1 MGRRPHFGVYDRML
15 IGGWKAIAAD
25 VYGWLKPF
33 KRNSS
38 RLSGPTWCPETYQ
51 RAILEKAN
59 VTIFRV
65 KLAYATV
72 SVDGQARY
80 AEHLSNA
87 LDIYGPGLL
96 RDYPAVCPCNASAPT
111 SCAQGDASKRCIPHI
126 QTAAMR
132 SADPG
137 FCKLARLC
145 KCCAGPG
152 SASAARN
159 DTGHSRDSNKLR
171 VRSSNT
177 PLWVDR
183 SAPRVRVLALVLS
196 SDSIH
201 ARAIRQRIRAS
212 WMAALPATMRAL
224 FVIGGLTD
232 GVARVNGSLVN
243 GDELFLATDDSYAGL
258 AAKVLDALAW
268 AERHSD
274 SFDYL
279 LKVDDDTFVCPTMVV
294 EWLQG
299 QRRDRLYA
307 GQPQYFYKGGDGKEF
322 SIPIAKEGRWA
333 NKPHFRIFGSSNYAR
348 YMLGGGY
355 VLSVDAVRNVVR
367 NARARGLFGTTLRR
381 EGNMPTAEDAL
392 IGRLLESSA
401 EHVIMPALAAVFG
414 MSGEKHKLA
423 RPEKHCHQESSIL
436 FHPID
441 FSVVGPLPLG
451 PPSRVLFEPG

>member
-1 MGRRPHFGVYDRML
+1 ML
-15 IGGWKAIAAD
+15 AFIVSAAIARP
-25 VYGWLKPF
+25 WEHEF
-33 KRNSS
+33 S
-38 RLSGPTWCPETYQ
+38 RGYRIGTGCC
-51 RAILEKAN
+51 R
-59 VTIFRV
+59 
-65 KLAYATV
+65 
-72 SVDGQARY
+72 
-80 AEHLSNA
+80 
-87 LDIYGPGLL
+87 
-96 RDYPAVCPCNASAPT
+96 
-111 SCAQGDASKRCIPHI
+111 
-126 QTAAMR
+126 AAMR
-132 SADPG
+132 ASDSGGLGAWEEPPTAEAIAG
-137 FCKLARLC
+137 KRVHGGPMNRAACAVQCAALAGCTHFELNMH
-145 KCCAGPG
+145 G
-152 SASAARN
+152 SAAHSNHGQCSVFASGGYSVTTACKASSERMVCFAAGEAF
-159 DTGHSRDSNKLR
+159 TGSGLALSKSLLEPAHLFPWADLQEPAPSFHGQIAHNSKKLR
-171 VRSSNT
+171 VSSSNT
-177 PLWVDR
+177 PLRVDR

-322 SIPIAKEGRWA
+322 SIPVAKEGRWA
-333 NKPHFRIFGSSNYAR
+333 NKPHIRIFGSSNYAR

-367 NARARGLFGTTLRR
+367 NARARDLFGTTLRR
-381 EGNMPTAEDAL
+381 EGNIPTVEDAL
-392 IGRLLESSA
+392 IGSLLEASA
-401 EHVIMPALAAVFG
+401 EHVIMPALAAVLG
-414 MSGEKHKLA
+414 KSGEKRKLA
-423 RPEKHCHQESSIL
+423 RPEEHCHQESSIL

-441 FSVVGPLPLG
+441 FSVVGPVPLG

>member
-1 MGRRPHFGVYDRML
+1 
-15 IGGWKAIAAD
+15 
-25 VYGWLKPF
+25 
-33 KRNSS
+33 
-38 RLSGPTWCPETYQ
+38 
-51 RAILEKAN
+51 
-59 VTIFRV
+59 
-65 KLAYATV
+65 
-72 SVDGQARY
+72 
-80 AEHLSNA
+80 
-87 LDIYGPGLL
+87 
-96 RDYPAVCPCNASAPT
+96 
-111 SCAQGDASKRCIPHI
+111 
-126 QTAAMR
+126 
-132 SADPG
+132 
-137 FCKLARLC
+137 
-145 KCCAGPG
+145 
-152 SASAARN
+152 
-159 DTGHSRDSNKLR
+159 
-171 VRSSNT
+171 
-177 PLWVDR
+177 
-183 SAPRVRVLALVLS
+183 
-196 SDSIH
+196 
-201 ARAIRQRIRAS
+201 
-212 WMAALPATMRAL
+212 MAALPATMRAL

-307 GQPQYFYKGGDGKEF
+307 GQPQYFYKGRDGKEF

-367 NARARGLFGTTLRR
+367 NARARGLFGTSLRR
-381 EGNMPTAEDAL
+381 EGNMPTIEDAL

-401 EHVIMPALAAVFG
+401 EHVIMPALAAVLG
-414 MSGEKHKLA
+414 KSGEKRKLA
-423 RPEKHCHQESSIL
+423 RPEEHCHQESSIL
-436 FHPID
+436 LHPID

>member
-1 MGRRPHFGVYDRML
+1 
-15 IGGWKAIAAD
+15 
-25 VYGWLKPF
+25 
-33 KRNSS
+33 
-38 RLSGPTWCPETYQ
+38 
-51 RAILEKAN
+51 
-59 VTIFRV
+59 
-65 KLAYATV
+65 
-72 SVDGQARY
+72 
-80 AEHLSNA
+80 
-87 LDIYGPGLL
+87 
-96 RDYPAVCPCNASAPT
+96 
-111 SCAQGDASKRCIPHI
+111 
-126 QTAAMR
+126 
-132 SADPG
+132 
-137 FCKLARLC
+137 
-145 KCCAGPG
+145 G

-322 SIPIAKEGRWA
+322 SIPVAKEGRWA
-333 NKPHFRIFGSSNYAR
+333 NKPHIRMFGSS
-348 YMLGGGY
+348 
-355 VLSVDAVRNVVR
+355 
-367 NARARGLFGTTLRR
+367 
-381 EGNMPTAEDAL
+381 
-392 IGRLLESSA
+392 
-401 EHVIMPALAAVFG
+401 
-414 MSGEKHKLA
+414 
-423 RPEKHCHQESSIL
+423 
-436 FHPID
+436 
-441 FSVVGPLPLG
+441 
-451 PPSRVLFEPG
+451 